1 MTTNFHFNLLTTSEA
16 ASPRLMKAAL
26 KDIYDGLIDIRSRRE
41 VVDRLGENTAQRADQ
56 YQYNPIFIQA
66 DEDKVRQ
73 ALFQVLIALDMLI
86 ECEDFQQ
93 TAREAA
99 ETDD

>member
-1 MTTNFHFNLLTTSEA
+1 MITNFHFEPLATSETA
-16 ASPRLMKAAL
+16 NPRLMKEAL

-56 YQYNPIFIQA
+56 HRYNPTFIQA

-73 ALFQVLIALDMLI
+73 ALFQVLVALDMLI

-99 ETDD
+99 ETND